1 MSSKIITLNIL
12 YANLEKEQYPVIDK
26 EAKLVTVINTKDET
40 KEIYRIIRDYPIELE
55 KIEIDIDKM
64 ASQLAEHFDSKMLM
78 EEVLRK
84 TDTEQ
89 LLDVQERLEV
99 PGASIKSRKGCF
111 SLQIGGKRGRPKELT
126 LIA

>member
-40 KEIYRIIRDYPIELE
+40 KAIYRIVGEHPIELE
-55 KIEIDIDKM
+55 KIDIDIDKM

-78 EEVLRK
+78 SEVLKK
-84 TDTEQ
+84 TETGQ
-89 LLDVQERLEV
+89 LLDIKERLET
-99 PGASIKSRKGCF
+99 PDASIKSKKGCF
-111 SLQIGGKRGRPKELT
+111 SLQIGGKRGRPVELT
-126 LIA
+126 LIQ

>member
-1 MSSKIITLNIL
+1 MSSKRITLNVL
-12 YANLEKEQYPVIDK
+12 YGELEKEQYPVIDK

-40 KEIYRIIRDYPIELE
+40 KAIYRIIREYPIELE

-84 TDTEQ
+84 ADTEQ

-99 PGASIKSRKGCF
+99 PGASIKSKKGCF

-126 LIA
+126 LIQ